1 MKIQRNKQGGFA
13 SIVGLIIVAAALI
26 IGVME
31 WSSMMTQKRIKDN
44 VDSFYNRIVY
54 LTTQFH
60 AFASVQ
66 YLSGTNINSSFIF
79 PVNLSDLE
87 GDYIPTCS
95 EADNENGH
103 CFKYNQTPWGEIS
116 DSDYQKYPMPNG
128 INPSHWRAEL
138 IIKLPNKDDEALKF
152 DREATL
158 QLFAQMPNIVYDEPN
173 NQIILRIE
181 RPDKAFA
188 YDSLVERSGDDSTLL
203 GDWDVGGNFA
213 ITNTKD
219 VTIKNSNGTQTI
231 VSDGLVNIFQ
241 AKHDAAIERPD
252 CPKGKESIIHVM
264 IGEVSTPKEHT
275 STGRIRAYLKST
287 SSTHWRVGLDNVVKR
302 DRDGDVQINHT
313 GYLTAITQ
321 CKTP

>member
-60 AFASVQ
+60 AFASDQ

-188 YDSLVERSGDDSTLL
+188 YDSLVKRSGDDSTLL
-203 GDWDVGGNFA
+203 GDWDVGGNHA
-213 ITNTKD
+213 ITNAKD
-219 VTIKNSNGTQTI
+219 VTIRNRDGSQQL
-231 VSDGLVNIFQ
+231 VSTGLVKILQ
-241 AKHDAAIERPD
+241 VKHRDFIDKPQ
-252 CPKGKESIIHVM
+252 CPKNQQPDLTLSIHTVSISNKYTLTGSIKPYVM
-264 IGEVSTPKEHT
+264 DETVSQWRAGLQIRVLIN
-275 STGRIRAYLKST
+275 STGKADIL
-287 SSTHWRVGLDNVVKR
+287 N
-302 DRDGDVQINHT
+302 T
-313 GYLTAITQ
+313 GHLTAFVQ
-321 CKTP
+321 CK

>member
-1 MKIQRNKQGGFA
+1 M
-13 SIVGLIIVAAALI
+13 AAALI

-158 QLFAQMPNIVYDEPN
+158 QLFAQMPNVIYDEPN
-173 NQIILRIE
+173 NKIILRIE

-188 YDSLVERSGDDSTLL
+188 YDSLVKRSGDDSTLL
-203 GDWDVGGNFA
+203 GDWDVGGNHA
-213 ITNTKD
+213 ITNVKD
-219 VTIKNSNGTQTI
+219 VTIRNHNGSQQLVSSGLVKIFIVKNNEDIEKPNCPSGQIPDLKLGLHTITISKEYTQTGSI
-231 VSDGLVNIFQ
+231 KPYVISETATSWTAGLVVRVIRN
-241 AKHDAAIERPD
+241 
-252 CPKGKESIIHVM
+252 
-264 IGEVSTPKEHT
+264 
-275 STGRIRAYLKST
+275 STGQST
-287 SSTHWRVGLDNVVKR
+287 TSN
-302 DRDGDVQINHT
+302 T
-313 GYLTAITQ
+313 GFMTAFVQ
-321 CKTP
+321 CK